1 MNRRWLGPLLSIVL
15 IIGVGAAIIA
25 SVRGTLSD
33 NQKITARGLIGSEK
47 EEFFRDERVIR
58 ALDRL
63 GIQVDF
69 EKAGS
74 REMSQKLNN
83 ESYDFG
89 FPAGV
94 PAAEKIRQDWGIS
107 SPGYD
112 VFFTPLVVASWH
124 QLGDLLVANGIAS
137 KQNDHYALDMEKYLQ
152 LVADG
157 TRWNELP
164 GNTVFDTSRSILI
177 NSTDITRSNSAAMYL
192 SLASYVANG
201 NTVVQNQAQ
210 ARSVLPLMTDIF
222 AKQGLTGY
230 SSEEPFEDYLV
241 MGVGKAPMV
250 MVYES
255 QFLAAATQSNS
266 PIRPEMV
273 LLYPSPGIYTKHVL
287 IPLTDRGKR
296 LGEALQNDEE
306 LRRLAVEFGFRNAEI
321 SYFQE
326 FVTDHNLQVPN
337 EIINVA
343 DTPTFE
349 VLEFMIESISA
360 QN

>member
-137 KQNDHYALDMEKYLQ
+137 KQNDHYAL
-152 LVADG
+152 
-157 TRWNELP
+157 
-164 GNTVFDTSRSILI
+164 
-177 NSTDITRSNSAAMYL
+177 
-192 SLASYVANG
+192 
-201 NTVVQNQAQ
+201 
-210 ARSVLPLMTDIF
+210 
-222 AKQGLTGY
+222 
-230 SSEEPFEDYLV
+230 
-241 MGVGKAPMV
+241 
-250 MVYES
+250 
-255 QFLAAATQSNS
+255 
-266 PIRPEMV
+266 
-273 LLYPSPGIYTKHVL
+273 
-287 IPLTDRGKR
+287 
-296 LGEALQNDEE
+296 
-306 LRRLAVEFGFRNAEI
+306 
-321 SYFQE
+321 
-326 FVTDHNLQVPN
+326 
-337 EIINVA
+337 
-343 DTPTFE
+343 
-349 VLEFMIESISA
+349 
-360 QN
+360 